1 MSDESKPPDR
11 PSLIERLS
19 YPPSEKHE
27 ADRQSVVLLL
37 SRRTVARAVQLAVP
51 VMPYAT
57 ALGVTFAQLRR
68 HKLARVGA
76 MMVALI
82 AMVGLFAELLAG
94 ERPLLCKYDN
104 HIYLLP
110 ALSKKA
116 APFQSIAE
124 YEAKRA
130 PSDWAVF
137 PLVQHA
143 PETEDLTA
151 TFLPPLQRGHL
162 LGTDGQGRDVFA
174 RLVFGARTAFT
185 AGFMGMLA
193 FAVIGVAL
201 GALAGFLGGIVDA
214 FVTRLIEV
222 LSAVPAL
229 VLVLVVQALLPQAS
243 TYTLVIAIV
252 LTRWTEVARLVRVEV
267 HKVISQDYV
276 LAARAIGLTEWRI
289 LRRHVLPNA
298 IAPAIVAGTFGIATI
313 VLIESSLGFLRVGL
327 PKDTASWGEML
338 SQGRLRF
345 DAWWLMAFPGL
356 CVFLTVASL
365 NLVGE
370 ALRDALDPRLRDAA
384 ASHEREPKPSR

>member
-27 ADRQSVVLLL
+27 ADRHSVVLLL
-37 SRRTVARAVQLAVP
+37 SRKTVARAARLAVP
-51 VMPYAT
+51 VLPYAT

-68 HKLARVGA
+68 HRFARMGA
-76 MMVALI
+76 LLVALI

-94 ERPLLCKYDN
+94 ERPLICNYDS
-104 HIYLLP
+104 HIYILP
-110 ALSKKA
+110 ALSKKSS
-116 APFQSIAE
+116 PFQSTVE
-124 YEAKRA
+124 YEAKRS

-137 PLVQHA
+137 PLVRHA
-143 PETEDLTA
+143 PETEDHA
-151 TFLPPLQRGHL
+151 AAFLPPMRGDHV

-185 AGFMGMLA
+185 AGFVGMLA
-193 FAVIGVAL
+193 FAIIGVVL
-201 GALAGFLGGIVDA
+201 GATAGFFGGLVDA

-222 LSAVPAL
+222 LSAVPSL

-243 TYTLVIAIV
+243 TYTLVFAIV

-267 HKVISQDYV
+267 HKVIGQDYV
-276 LAARAIGLTEWRI
+276 LAARALGVSEWRI
-289 LRRHVLPNA
+289 LRRHVMPNA

-384 ASHEREPKPSR
+384 ASHDREPKRSS